1 MLAQDN
7 TGTRTLKWV
16 SDHALNST
24 VRSNGF
30 GCLVILLHHQTSGPG
45 GPDPQVAA
53 MRRSVGNE
61 GEADGRWRAEDA
73 CLLRPNG
80 SHVNL
85 FGHLE
90 RIIDFDAEVSRSA
103 LDSCMAQQ

>member
-1 MLAQDN
+1 L
-7 TGTRTLKWV
+7 GTASKSLGKSAEWSGRT
-16 SDHALNST
+16 
-24 VRSNGF
+24 
-30 GCLVILLHHQTSGPG
+30 TSADFRLW
-45 GPDPQVAA
+45 GPDPQFAA

-103 LDSCMAQQ
+103 LDFCMAQQ